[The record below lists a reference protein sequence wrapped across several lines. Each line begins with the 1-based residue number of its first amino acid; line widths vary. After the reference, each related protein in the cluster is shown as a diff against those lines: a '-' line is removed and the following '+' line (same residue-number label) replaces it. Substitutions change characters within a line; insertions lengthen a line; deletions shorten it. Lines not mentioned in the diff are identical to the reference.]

1 MMPLMAH
8 VEPLFPPTFCM
19 SAHDVHL
26 GRRPLHIGIDAVHKE
41 LVRGVIQQQLSRL
54 RYLAANGMVCNQT
67 PACGAINA
75 RSLAW
80 PNGSPHPFHTIATSW
95 AISGLS
101 QSLCCSGIGS
111 ITVGSESLGDYD
123 ISSLYV
129 SIHSSASR
137 MVSTS
142 G

>member
-1 MMPLMAH
+1 
-8 VEPLFPPTFCM
+8 M

-41 LVRGVIQQQLSRL
+41 LVRGVNPAATLTASLSGPNPQ
-54 RYLAANGMVCNQT
+54 AVNGMVCNQT

-80 PNGSPHPFHTIATSW
+80 PSGSLHPFRTIALSW
-95 AISGLS
+95 SISGLS

-111 ITVGSESLGDYD
+111 ITVGSESLRDCN

-129 SIHSSASR
+129 SIHSSAPR
-137 MVSTS
+137 MVPT
-142 G
+142 